1 MTMLVT
7 ELLPPE
13 HILVPLEAV
22 TFQDA
27 VRQMLRQL
35 ELTGA
40 VDDPAVVEKALA
52 AARGRDVVAIG
63 DQVALPHFR
72 TEAVERLVLA
82 LGIVPKPLDV
92 SDTALATSPRVIA
105 LVLAPPEAATRYL
118 QTVAALARLFRDES
132 VVERMA
138 AARTPLEVLA
148 LPELSQAR
156 VQPDLLVRD
165 VMSNRTEGVAPGSTV
180 RDALDLML
188 NRGWRAVPV
197 IGDKRDVL
205 GLLTERDI
213 MRALLPEIPRAG
225 EPPQHMRGQ
234 PTTSSVQVREAM
246 TRSVLCVPE
255 EMGLEEAANLMVNKN
270 VEQVPV
276 VQESTLTGMLT
287 RNDIIRKLF
296 GR

>member
-1 MTMLVT
+1 MTMLLT

-13 HILVPLEAV
+13 HILVPLEAA
-22 TFQDA
+22 TFRDA
-27 VRQMLRQL
+27 VRQLLRQL
-35 ELTGA
+35 ERTGA
-40 VDDPAVVEKALA
+40 VQDPALVQQALA
-52 AARGRDVVAIG
+52 AARDRDVVAIG

-72 TEAVERLVLA
+72 TEAVDRLVLA
-82 LGIVPKPLDV
+82 LGIAPKPLDV
-92 SDTALATSPRVIA
+92 SDTALAASPRVIA

-132 VVERMA
+132 VAERMA
-138 AARTPLEVLA
+138 AAQTPLEVLA

-165 VMSNRTEGVAPGSTV
+165 VMAHRTEGVAPGSTV

-188 NRGWRAVPV
+188 SRGWRAVPV
-197 IGDKRDVL
+197 IGDKGDVL
-205 GLLTERDI
+205 GLLTERDV

-225 EPPQHMRGQ
+225 EPPQHVRGQ
-234 PTTSSVQVREAM
+234 RPTSIVQVREVM

-276 VQESTLTGMLT
+276 VHDAMLTGMLT